1 MHSCLLLPV
10 HRVIVP
16 DNLRQGITAFFSGKV
31 PGSDIDEIATI
42 AGISKALIY
51 FPVQKHT
58 DKVLILD
65 APLEPRIADAVVT
78 GRKGILIGVQVAD
91 CVPLLLHDTKK
102 NVVGVVHAGW
112 RGTASS
118 ILNKTLDVM
127 KRRFLCEPRDIMM
140 AIGPSIRGCCYTVGP
155 EVSEAVAHATGGGP
169 YSRMKGGKHCID
181 LALANREQALRSAI
195 SESNIWISEEC
206 TFCNPDRYFSYRYA
220 EGSTGRQAACIGLV

>member
-1 MHSCLLLPV
+1 M

-16 DNLRQGITAFFSGKV
+16 DNLQQGGITAFFSGKI
-31 PGSDIDEIATI
+31 PGSDIDEIATV
-42 AGISKALIY
+42 AGISAARIY
-51 FPVQKHT
+51 LPVQKHT

-65 APLEPRIADAVVT
+65 APLDPRVADAVVT

-91 CVPLLLHDTKK
+91 CVPLLLHDKKK

-118 ILNKTLDVM
+118 ILKKTLDVM
-127 KRRFLCEPRDIMM
+127 KKRFLCEPQDIMM

-155 EVSEAVAHATGGGP
+155 EVSQAVTQATGGGP
-169 YSRMKGGKHCID
+169 YSLMKDGMHRID
-181 LALANREQALRSAI
+181 LALANREQALRAAI
-195 SESNIWISEEC
+195 SESNIWISEDC

-220 EGSTGRQAACIGLV
+220 KGSAGRQAAFIGMV